1 MSTSKRGQ
9 IDSAKVVIR
18 ELFSRFWFRI
28 PDYQRAYVWGK
39 DEISEL
45 IDDVNYASEHNP
57 DGQYFLGS
65 MVLRKATRSEDGVS
79 FEEHELLDGQQRLT
93 TLMLMLACIRDLVTD
108 ANLKDTCRKMLYQ
121 KENKW
126 ENIPGRNRLVYDIRD
141 KVGDFIERFVKV
153 DDGTCSAN
161 LAVYANGKNLSLANM
176 AKGIETI
183 RVCFDDVERFS
194 VAVDF
199 DRFIGYLLNNALFIY
214 VATED
219 LDDAFRLFT
228 ILNDRGIPLSN
239 SDILKAKNL
248 GAIAKDNE
256 RTKWAEYWEEVE
268 GEMGR
273 DEFDRFLSLV
283 RTIYV
288 KDKAR
293 EGLLKEFDERIYG
306 PKPPLLTLGAATFEA
321 VKAYKDAFDETI
333 LFEGLPTTLGNT
345 YRNRIN
351 VMRKG
356 LPATDWIPPVLTWYR
371 KFKAQNLLDLI
382 ERIDNKFS
390 ADWIVQL
397 TPTQRISNM
406 NDVLKAIEAAST
418 PEGVL
423 ASKVFDFDRKQLTT
437 LLDGAIY
444 GRRFA
449 KYVLLR
455 LEYLLAS
462 HAAPLNL
469 PDEISVEHILPQ
481 TPGKTSQWLK
491 EFTEEQREAWGHRL
505 GNLMLLSRRKNT
517 SLGNLDFAD
526 KKVRYFH
533 DRVESLPNS
542 QRLLTLDTFALADLK
557 SRHADLLILDCIQ
570 GVTYPRPVRQASDRR
585 SVGGHLG

>member
-1 MSTSKRGQ
+1 MRSSRKGQ
-9 IDSAKVVIR
+9 IESAKIVVG
-18 ELFSRFWFRI
+18 EVFSRFWFRI

-45 IDDVNYASEHNP
+45 LDDVNYASEHNP
-57 DGQYFLGS
+57 EGQYFLGS
-65 MVLRKATRSEDGVS
+65 MVLRKATGTIDEVS
-79 FEEHELLDGQQRLT
+79 FEEYELLDGQQRLT
-93 TLMLMLACIRDLVTD
+93 TLMLILACIRDRVKD
-108 ANLKDTCRKMLYQ
+108 DKLKAACREMLFQ
-121 KENKW
+121 EENRWKK
-126 ENIPGRNRLVYDIRD
+126 IPGRNRIIYDIRD
-141 KVGDFIERFVKV
+141 NVGAFVERYIKT
-153 DDGTCSAN
+153 DDGSRNKELPGIAAC
-161 LAVYANGKNLSLANM
+161 KNLSLANM
-176 AKGIETI
+176 AEGMQII
-183 RVCFDDVERFS
+183 HACFDDDTRFPS
-194 VAVDF
+194 PSDF
-199 DRFIGYLLNNALFIY
+199 VRFVSYLLNNALFIY
-214 VATED
+214 VSTED

-248 GAIAKDNE
+248 GAITKESE
-256 RTKWAEYWEEVE
+256 RIKWAEYWEDIE

-306 PKPPLLTLGAATFEA
+306 AKPPLLSLGTDSFEA
-321 VKAYKDAFDETI
+321 VKAYKDAFDEAI
-333 LFEGLPTTLGNT
+333 QLDGLPQSLGNA
-345 YRNRIN
+345 YRNRVN
-351 VMRKG
+351 VMRRG
-356 LPATDWIPPVLTWYR
+356 LPATDWIPPVLAWYR
-371 KFKAQNLLDLI
+371 KFKGQKLLDFL
-382 ERIDNKFS
+382 ECIDNKFS

-397 TPTQRISNM
+397 TPTQRITNM
-406 NDVLKAIEAAST
+406 NEVLKAIESAKT
-418 PEGVL
+418 PDEVL
-423 ASKVFDFDRKQLTT
+423 TSKVLDFERKQLMD

-449 KYVLLR
+449 RYVLLR

-481 TPGKTSQWLK
+481 APSKAGQWVKDFSESL
-491 EFTEEQREAWGHRL
+491 RETWLHRL

-517 SLGNLDFAD
+517 SLGNLDFAE
-526 KKVRYFH
+526 KRVRYFE

-542 QRLLTLDTFALADLK
+542 QRLLALSTFTLADMEA
-557 SRHADLLILDCIQ
+557 RQRDLLKRLAMS
-570 GVTYPRPVRQASDRR
+570 Y
-585 SVGGHLG
+585 GHKL

>member
-1 MSTSKRGQ
+1 MSTGKKGQ
-9 IDSAKVVIR
+9 IDSAKIVIG
-18 ELFSRFWFRI
+18 EVFSRFWFRI

-45 IDDVNYASEHNP
+45 IDDVNYASEHNQ

-65 MVLRKATRSEDGVS
+65 MVLRKATGTTDGVS
-79 FEEHELLDGQQRLT
+79 FEEYELLDGQQRLT
-93 TLMLMLACIRDLVTD
+93 TLMLMLACIRDRVTD
-108 ANLKDTCRKMLYQ
+108 EKLRGACREMLFQ
-121 KENKW
+121 EENKW
-126 ENIPGRNRLVYDIRD
+126 KKIPGRNRIVYDIRD
-141 KVGDFIERFVKV
+141 NVGNFIDRYIKADKGSRSV
-153 DDGTCSAN
+153 DLPGIAAS
-161 LAVYANGKNLSLANM
+161 KNLSLANM
-176 AKGIETI
+176 AAGMQTI
-183 RVCFDDVERFS
+183 HASFDDNSRFPTEG
-194 VAVDF
+194 DF
-199 DRFIGYLLNNALFIY
+199 DRFVGYLLNNALFIY
-214 VATED
+214 VSTEN

-248 GAIAKDNE
+248 GAVTKESE
-256 RTKWAEYWEEVE
+256 RSKWAEYWEEIE

-306 PKPPLLTLGAATFEA
+306 AKPPLLALGTESFEA
-321 VKAYKDAFDETI
+321 VKAYKDAFDEAI
-333 LFEGLPTTLGNT
+333 QLDGLPASLGNA

-351 VMRKG
+351 VMRRG
-356 LPATDWIPPVLTWYR
+356 LPSTDWIPPVLAWYC
-371 KFKAQNLLDLI
+371 KFKEQKLLELI

-390 ADWIVQL
+390 ADWIIQL

-406 NDVLKAIEAAST
+406 NEVLKVIEAAKT
-418 PEGVL
+418 PAEVL
-423 ASKVFDFDRKQLTT
+423 ASKAFDFDRKQLRD
-437 LLDGAIY
+437 LLDDAIY

-449 KYVLLR
+449 RYVLLR

-481 TPGKTSQWLK
+481 NPTGASQWVK
-491 EFTEEQREAWGHRL
+491 DFSEEQRDAWQHRL

-526 KKVRYFH
+526 KRVRYFE

-542 QRLLTLDTFALADLK
+542 QRLLAMGSFALTDLEA
-557 SRHADLLILDCIQ
+557 RHKDLLQRL
-570 GVTYPRPVRQASDRR
+570 TNSY
-585 SVGGHLG
+585 

>member
-1 MSTSKRGQ
+1 MSTGKKGQ
-9 IDSAKVVIR
+9 IDSAKIVIG
-18 ELFSRFWFRI
+18 EVFSRFWFRI

-45 IDDVNYASEHNP
+45 IDDVNYASEHNL

-65 MVLRKATRSEDGVS
+65 MVLRKATRTSDGVS
-79 FEEHELLDGQQRLT
+79 FEEYELLDGQQRLT
-93 TLMLMLACIRDLVTD
+93 TLMLMLACIRDRVTD
-108 ANLKDTCRKMLYQ
+108 DKLKGACREMLFQ
-121 KENKW
+121 EENKW
-126 ENIPGRNRLVYDIRD
+126 KKIPGRNRIVYDIRD
-141 KVGDFIERFVKV
+141 NVGNFIERYVKA
-153 DDGTCSAN
+153 DNGSFSAD
-161 LAVYANGKNLSLANM
+161 LRGIAACKNLSLANM
-176 AKGIETI
+176 AAGMQTI
-183 RVCFDDVERFS
+183 HGGFDDSRRFPTEG
-194 VAVDF
+194 DF
-199 DRFIGYLLNNALFIY
+199 DRFVGYLLNNALFIY

-248 GAIAKDNE
+248 GAVTKESE
-256 RTKWAEYWEEVE
+256 RSKWAEYWEEVE

-306 PKPPLLTLGAATFEA
+306 TKPPLLALGSESFEA
-321 VKAYKDAFDETI
+321 VKAYKDAFDEAI
-333 LFEGLPTTLGNT
+333 QLDGLPIGMGNA

-351 VMRKG
+351 VMRRG
-356 LPATDWIPPVLTWYR
+356 LPSTDWIPPVLAWYR
-371 KFKAQNLLDLI
+371 KFKAEKLLDLI

-406 NDVLKAIEAAST
+406 NEVLKVIEAAET
-418 PEGVL
+418 PAEVL
-423 ASKVFDFDRKQLTT
+423 ASKAFDFDSKQLQD
-437 LLDGAIY
+437 LLDDAIY

-449 KYVLLR
+449 RYVLLR

-469 PDEISVEHILPQ
+469 PDDISVEHILPQ
-481 TPGKTSQWLK
+481 NPGGASQWVRD
-491 EFTEEQREAWGHRL
+491 FNEEQRETWLHRL

-517 SLGNLDFAD
+517 SLGNLDFAS
-526 KKVRYFH
+526 KRVRYFE

-542 QRLLTLDTFALADLK
+542 QRLLAMGCFALADLEA
-557 SRHADLLILDCIQ
+557 RHKDLLQRLKDSYAP
-570 GVTYPRPVRQASDRR
+570 GK
-585 SVGGHLG
+585 

>member
-1 MSTSKRGQ
+1 MSTNKKGQ
-9 IDSAKVVIR
+9 IDSAKVVTR
-18 ELFSRFWFRI
+18 EVFSKFWFRI

-57 DGQYFLGS
+57 EGQYFLGS
-65 MVLRKATRSEDGVS
+65 MVLRKATRSEGGLS

-93 TLMLMLACIRDLVTD
+93 TLMLMLACIRDRT
-108 ANLKDTCRKMLYQ
+108 ANSKLKDTCRKMLYQ
-121 KENKW
+121 EENEW

-141 KVGDFIERFVKV
+141 NVGEFIERLVKANA
-153 DDGTCSAN
+153 GTRSAA
-161 LAVYANGKNLSLANM
+161 LSGIAASKNLSLANM
-176 AKGIETI
+176 AAGMQTI
-183 RVCFDDVERFS
+183 HACLDAGERFS
-194 VAVDF
+194 STADF
-199 DRFIGYLLNNALFIY
+199 DRFVGYLLNNALFIY

-248 GAIAKDNE
+248 GTIAKDSE

-306 PKPPLLTLGAATFEA
+306 AKPPLLALGTETFEA
-321 VKAYKDAFDETI
+321 VKAYKDAFDEAI
-333 LFEGLPTTLGNT
+333 QFDGLPAILDNA

-351 VMRKG
+351 VMRRG
-356 LPATDWIPPVLTWYR
+356 LPATDWIPPVLAWYR

-390 ADWIVQL
+390 ADWVVQL

-406 NDVLKAIEAAST
+406 NDVLKTIEAAST
-418 PEGVL
+418 PQDVL
-423 ASKVFDFDRKQLTT
+423 ASKAFDFDRKLLLD

-481 TPGKTSQWLK
+481 NPDKASQWVQD
-491 EFTEEQREAWGHRL
+491 FTDEQRELWLHRL
-505 GNLMLLSRRKNT
+505 GNLTLLSRRKNA
-517 SLGNLDFAD
+517 SLGNLDFTD
-526 KKVRYFH
+526 KRVRYFG

-542 QRLLTLDTFALADLK
+542 QRVLAIASFGPSALEARHGDLW
-557 SRHADLLILDCIQ
+557 
-570 GVTYPRPVRQASDRR
+570 VRLKTSYVPCHG
-585 SVGGHLG
+585 S

>member
-1 MSTSKRGQ
+1 MTASNKGQ

-18 ELFSRFWFRI
+18 EVFSHFWFRI

-45 IDDVNYASEHNP
+45 IDDVNYASEHNA

-93 TLMLMLACIRDLVTD
+93 TLMLMLACIRDRVTD
-108 ANLKDTCRKMLYQ
+108 TDLKGTCREMLYQ

-126 ENIPGRNRLVYDIRD
+126 KNIPGRNRLVYDIRD
-141 KVGDFIERFVKV
+141 NVGDFIERFVKA
-153 DDGTCSAN
+153 DTGTRSAD
-161 LAVYANGKNLSLANM
+161 LVGIAANNYLSLANM
-176 AKGIETI
+176 AAGVQII
-183 RVCFDDVERFS
+183 RACFEDSERFPN
-194 VAVDF
+194 AADF
-199 DRFIGYLLNNALFIY
+199 DRFVSYLLNNALFIY

-239 SDILKAKNL
+239 SDILKARNL
-248 GAIAKDNE
+248 GAIHKDSE

-306 PKPPLLTLGAATFEA
+306 AKPPSLSLGAATFEA
-321 VKAYKDAFDETI
+321 VKAYKDAFDEAI
-333 LFEGLPTTLGNT
+333 QFDGLPATLGNA

-351 VMRKG
+351 VMRRG
-356 LPATDWIPPVLTWYR
+356 LPATDWIPPVLAWYR

-406 NDVLKAIEAAST
+406 NEVLKAIDTATT
-418 PEGVL
+418 PGEIL
-423 ASKVFDFDRKQLTT
+423 TSKVFEFDRKQLLD
-437 LLDGAIY
+437 LLDEAIY

-455 LEYLLAS
+455 LEYLLAH

-481 TPGKTSQWLK
+481 HPSKASQWV
-491 EFTEEQREAWGHRL
+491 EDFTDVQRETWLHRL

-517 SLGNLDFAD
+517 SLGNLDFGE
-526 KKVRYFH
+526 KRLRYFEE
-533 DRVESLPNS
+533 RVESLPNS
-542 QRLLTLDTFALADLK
+542 HRLLALASFGVSDLEA
-557 SRHADLLILDCIQ
+557 RHAELLGRLD
-570 GVTYPRPVRQASDRR
+570 ASYKG
-585 SVGGHLG
+585 SA